1 MTFQVDL
8 AGSVFGIE
16 AMCPGTVHFFKG
28 FLAEGKSPDIMIRP
42 TRADMKTEWAY
53 ELQSLNGANM
63 DTKNFGTWT
72 SVLER
77 RAIYHLIGEQLPA
90 QNVLLMH
97 GAVVSDGLSACMF
110 TAASGTGKTTR
121 AKLAL
126 ENHPDFFILNGD
138 KPLIRVEEERV
149 VACGSPW
156 NGKEN
161 YGVNA
166 EAPLAAIFLL
176 ERADHTALKELTV
189 QEAFSF
195 LLRQTFI
202 PSDPAGAMKAMQL
215 LHAMSGK
222 VRVFRFL
229 SEPTAESVE
238 TALRAAGLA

>member
-1 MTFQVDL
+1 
-8 AGSVFGIE
+8 
-16 AMCPGTVHFFKG
+16 MCPGTVYFFKD
-28 FLAEGKSPDIMIRP
+28 FLEDGKSPGFLIRP

-53 ELQSLNGANM
+53 ELQSLAGANI
-63 DTKNFGTWT
+63 DTKNLGTWA

-77 RAIYHLIGEQLPA
+77 RAIYHLIAERLPSL
-90 QNVLLMH
+90 NVLLMH
-97 GAVVSDGLSACMF
+97 GAVVSSGTSACMF

-126 ENHPDFFILNGD
+126 ENHPGFFILNGD
-138 KPLIRVEEERV
+138 KPLIRVEERRV

-156 NGKEN
+156 KGKEN

-166 EAPLAAIFLL
+166 EAPLTAIFLL
-176 ERADHTALKELTV
+176 ERADHTALTELTI

-202 PSDPAGAMKAMQL
+202 PSDPVGTMQAIKL
-215 LHAMSGK
+215 LSAMSGK
-222 VRVFRFL
+222 VRIFRFL
-229 SEPTAESVE
+229 SEPTAGSIE